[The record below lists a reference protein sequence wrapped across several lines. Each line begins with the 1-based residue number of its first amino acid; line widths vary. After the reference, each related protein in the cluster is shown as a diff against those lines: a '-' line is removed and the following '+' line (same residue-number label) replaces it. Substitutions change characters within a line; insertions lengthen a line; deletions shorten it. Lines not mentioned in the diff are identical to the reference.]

1 MTNTAPLP
9 SRLLLGPG
17 PSNAHPDVL
26 RAMAQPLIGHLDP
39 LFLAL
44 LDGVQADLRDL
55 FGTQNRFTL
64 PLSAPG
70 SAGMEACLV
79 NLLEPGDHVVVGVNG
94 VFGGRM
100 ADVARRAGAR
110 VTVVESLWGSP
121 LDEAEMIRVIQGTQ
135 PDVVAFVHAET
146 STGVRQ
152 DPEAIAAA
160 ATQGGALVVLDCV
173 TSLGG
178 IPVELDR
185 WGIDAAYSGSQKCL
199 SCSPGLSPLSFSDR
213 AIERVRQR
221 KSAVQSWFLDISLLD
236 GYYGTQRVY
245 HHTAPI
251 SAIYGLRASLR
262 QVLSEGMEA
271 RQTRHESAA
280 ASLITRMRELGFEA
294 LVAEPHRLAPLT
306 TLRLP
311 ASLDAAK
318 ESALRRRLLDH
329 HGIEVGGGLGDLA
342 GQVWRVGLMGEN
354 ARLSSVDR
362 LIEALKSEGL
372 DSDKSARAS

>member
-44 LDGVQADLRDL
+44 LDGVQADLREL
-55 FGTQNRFTL
+55 FGTENRFTL

-79 NLLEPGDHVVVGVNG
+79 NLLEPGDHVLVGVNG

-100 ADVARRAGAR
+100 AEVARRAGAR
-110 VTVVESLWGSP
+110 VTQVESPWGSP
-121 LDEAEMIRVIQGTQ
+121 LDEAEMIRVIQETQ

-152 DPEAIAAA
+152 NPEAIAAA
-160 ATQGGALVVLDCV
+160 AAQEGALVVLDCV

-178 IPVELDR
+178 IPVQLDH

-199 SCSPGLSPLSFSDR
+199 SCSPGLSPLSFSER
-213 AIERVRQR
+213 ALERVRRR

-251 SAIYGLRASLR
+251 SAIYGLRASLQ

-271 RQTRHESAA
+271 RQTRHEAAA
-280 ASLITRMRELGFEA
+280 ASLITRMRDLGFEA

-311 ASLDAAK
+311 ASLDSDK

-329 HGIEVGGGLGDLA
+329 HGIEVGGGLGGLA

-372 DSDKSARAS
+372 GSEKPARDS

>member
-1 MTNTAPLP
+1 
-9 SRLLLGPG
+9 
-17 PSNAHPDVL
+17 
-26 RAMAQPLIGHLDP
+26 MAQPLIGHLDP
-39 LFLAL
+39 LFLEL
-44 LDGVQADLRDL
+44 LDEVQADLREL

-70 SAGMEACLV
+70 SAGMETCLV
-79 NLLEPGDHVVVGVNG
+79 NLLEPEDHVVVGVNG

-110 VTVVESLWGSP
+110 VTTVESQWGSP
-121 LDEAEMIRVIQGTQ
+121 LDETEMIRVIRDLQ

-152 DPEAIAAA
+152 DPQTIATAAA
-160 ATQGGALVVLDCV
+160 REGALVVLDCV

-185 WGIDAAYSGSQKCL
+185 WGIDAAYSGTQKCL

-221 KSAVQSWFLDISLLD
+221 KSSVQSWFLDISLLD

-262 QVLSEGMEA
+262 QILSEGMDAREA
-271 RQTRHESAA
+271 RHEAA
-280 ASLITRMRELGFEA
+280 SASLIARMRELGFEA
-294 LVAEPHRLAPLT
+294 LVAEPYRLAPLT

-311 ASLDAAK
+311 AGFDAAQ
-318 ESALRRRLLDH
+318 ESALRRRLLEH

-354 ARLSSVDR
+354 ARLASVDR
-362 LIEALKSEGL
+362 LIEALESEGL
-372 DSDKSARAS
+372 GAD

>member
-1 MTNTAPLP
+1 MTNPAQLP
-9 SRLLLGPG
+9 PRLLLGPG
-17 PSNAHPDVL
+17 PSNTHPDVL

-39 LFLAL
+39 LFLEL
-44 LDGVQADLRDL
+44 LDEVQADLREL

-70 SAGMEACLV
+70 SAGMETCLV
-79 NLLEPGDHVVVGVNG
+79 NLLEPEDHVVVGVNG

-110 VTVVESLWGSP
+110 VTTVESQWGSP
-121 LDEAEMIRVIQGTQ
+121 LDETEMIRVIRDLQ

-152 DPEAIAAA
+152 DPQTIATAAA
-160 ATQGGALVVLDCV
+160 REGALVVLDCV

-185 WGIDAAYSGSQKCL
+185 WGIDAAYSGTQKCL

-221 KSAVQSWFLDISLLD
+221 KSSVQSWFLDISLLD

-262 QVLSEGMEA
+262 QILSEGMDAREA
-271 RQTRHESAA
+271 RHEAA
-280 ASLITRMRELGFEA
+280 SASLIARMRELGFEA
-294 LVAEPHRLAPLT
+294 LVAEPYRLAPLT

-311 ASLDAAK
+311 AGFDAAQ
-318 ESALRRRLLDH
+318 ESALRRRLLEH

-354 ARLSSVDR
+354 ARLASVDR
-362 LIEALKSEGL
+362 LIEALESEGL
-372 DSDKSARAS
+372 GAD